1 MMRRILL
8 LLFVIGLTASTTVM
22 AGMSTSKV
30 RKETRFLTDKM
41 AYELSLSTPQYNDVY
56 EINYDFIY
64 SVRNI
69 MDYVVRGE
77 EWALDDYYEA
87 LDIRNDDLRWVMSD
101 AQYRRFLGAE
111 YFYRPIYVNGGRW
124 NFRVYVNYPNR
135 SLFYFGVPY
144 HYRTYC
150 GAHYRPHIHHVSF
163 YRGRYTNFNHY
174 ATPHRVRDQRVFHSY
189 RRSDFG
195 SVRFRPNTST
205 RPHNAP
211 TRPGVGRPGK
221 PSRPN
226 TPSRPGNSSRPRPG
240 SDHKPSGRP
249 SNTDRPSGRPSNTDR
264 PSGRPSNT
272 DRPSTRPSTPSRN
285 DKPNKETTPG
295 RTPSRR
301 PETTTGSSNSS
312 RRPSSGSTSTGS
324 SRGNSTSNSSTVRQG
339 SSSSSRNSD
348 RSNSSSSRGSSSSRS
363 NSPSRSN
370 SSGRSTS
377 TQSSSSSSRGNVS
390 TRQPEKRSSSE
401 SSRSNSSRSSSRSS
415 DRENG
420 SRR

>member
-8 LLFVIGLTASTTVM
+8 LLFAIGLTASTTVM

-111 YFYRPIYVNGGRW
+111 YFYRPIYVDRGRW

-174 ATPHRVRDQRVFHSY
+174 ATPHRIRDQRVFHSH

-226 TPSRPGNSSRPRPG
+226 TSSRPGNSSRPRPG

-249 SNTDRPSGRPSNTDR
+249 SNTERPSNRPSNSDRPSG
-264 PSGRPSNT
+264 
-272 DRPSTRPSTPSRN
+272 RPSTPSRN

-324 SRGNSTSNSSTVRQG
+324 SRESSRGNSTSNSSTVRQG
-339 SSSSSRNSD
+339 SSSSNRSSD
-348 RSNSSSSRGSSSSRS
+348 RSNSSSSRNSSSNRSSSSSRS
-363 NSPSRSN
+363 SSPSRSN

-377 TQSSSSSSRGNVS
+377 TQGSSSSSRGNVS

-401 SSRSNSSRSSSRSS
+401 SSRSNSSRGSSRSS

>member
-8 LLFVIGLTASTTVM
+8 LLFAIGLTASTTVM

-111 YFYRPIYVNGGRW
+111 YFYRPIYVDRGRW

-174 ATPHRVRDQRVFHSY
+174 ATPHRIRDQRVFHSH

-226 TPSRPGNSSRPRPG
+226 TSSRPGNSSRPRPG

-249 SNTDRPSGRPSNTDR
+249 SNSDRPSGRPSNTDRPSGRPSNTDR
-264 PSGRPSNT
+264 PSSRPSNT

-324 SRGNSTSNSSTVRQG
+324 SRENRTSSGSTSRQG
-339 SSSSSRNSD
+339 
-348 RSNSSSSRGSSSSRS
+348 
-363 NSPSRSN
+363 
-370 SSGRSTS
+370 
-377 TQSSSSSSRGNVS
+377 SSSSSRGNVS

>member
-1 MMRRILL
+1 MRRILL
-8 LLFVIGLTASTTVM
+8 LLFAIGLTASTTVM

-111 YFYRPIYVNGGRW
+111 YFYRPIYVDRGRW

-174 ATPHRVRDQRVFHSY
+174 ATPHRIRDQRVFHSH

-226 TPSRPGNSSRPRPG
+226 TSSRPGNSSRPRPG

-249 SNTDRPSGRPSNTDR
+249 SNSDRPSGRPSNTDRPSGRPSNTDR
-264 PSGRPSNT
+264 PSSRPSNT

-324 SRGNSTSNSSTVRQG
+324 SRENRTSSGSTSRQG
-339 SSSSSRNSD
+339 
-348 RSNSSSSRGSSSSRS
+348 
-363 NSPSRSN
+363 
-370 SSGRSTS
+370 
-377 TQSSSSSSRGNVS
+377 SSSSSRGNVS

-401 SSRSNSSRSSSRSS
+401 SSRSNSSRGSSRSS